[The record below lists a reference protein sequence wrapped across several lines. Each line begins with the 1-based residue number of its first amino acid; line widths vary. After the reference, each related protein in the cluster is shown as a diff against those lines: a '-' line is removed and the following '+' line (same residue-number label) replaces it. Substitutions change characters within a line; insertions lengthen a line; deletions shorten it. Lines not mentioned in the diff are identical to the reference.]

1 MPPAWIL
8 EAIGKGLYTKQQ
20 IHSMYHCIHIKANV
34 LTGVAAEYDQNIQE
48 CLTLGEGIRDSFTT
62 PVVNRH
68 EFATCVVDRDAYAFS
83 GKDVDAL
90 VKCLRRMLV
99 VDPANRATS
108 RELLTEEEW
117 FRALSPSP

>member
-1 MPPAWIL
+1 M
-8 EAIGKGLYTKQQ
+8 
-20 IHSMYHCIHIKANV
+20 V
-34 LTGVAAEYDQNIQE
+34 D
-48 CLTLGEGIRDSFTT
+48 RDVFAT
-62 PVVNRH
+62 PVVDRH
-68 EFATCVVDRDAYAFS
+68 ADAFS

-90 VKCLRRMLV
+90 VKCLCRMLV